1 MGPLCQTDGGPG
13 RRRRSICL
21 ASLPAGPE
29 RFHLSVTN
37 LDLIHFF
44 ICLSCSSQLPV
55 DAQIWTNGWNNSEV
69 KKRLYQ
75 EDRKENMQTR
85 FYFIRVISSHLLLV
99 SSIQN
104 TEKIL
109 NVGETPSAQ
118 KIKKKQRATLNES
131 NDEQYAAK
139 MVPMWLHPENTT
151 KGLSRPLIVLRL
163 RHKGG
168 HGNTTAWAFPT

>member
-118 KIKKKQRATLNES
+118 KIKKNSEQLWMKATMS
-131 NDEQYAAK
+131 NMPPKWFQCDFTPKTRPKAP
-139 MVPMWLHPENTT
+139 V
-151 KGLSRPLIVLRL
+151 GLWSCSD
-163 RHKGG
+163 
-168 HGNTTAWAFPT
+168 